1 MAGAAVTINATV
13 GNAVA
18 AGQTAAIELARI
30 IDAIVGDATA
40 SGITSAVSFN
50 SIINATV
57 ANAIAAGVSATISTS
72 ATLTDS
78 QKIDLI
84 LKILSDKQTLDASI
98 GLYTLYDTD
107 GTTVLYTAAAWE
119 DVTGTQPYRGQG
131 LARLDAMQ

>member
-1 MAGAAVTINATV
+1 V

-84 LKILSDKQTLDASI
+84 LDILSNKQTLDDATGI
-98 GLYTLYDTD
+98 YTLYADD
-107 GTTVLYTAAAWE
+107 GATVLYTASAWE
-119 DVTGTQPYRGQG
+119 DAAGTIPYRGRQ
-131 LARLDAMQ
+131 LQRLDAMQ